1 MSVCVRFKEVV
12 CRFNPV
18 IYKQK
23 ISNLLQMKVLK
34 FGGSSVATPQRIQSV
49 IEIIRPCL
57 DSNVAVVFSA
67 FGGVT
72 DTLIQISSFALAGN
86 NAYKEKLAEIETRH
100 LDAVRELVSVQKQSS
115 ILAHVKIKMNELEDV
130 LHGVYLVKERTP
142 RTLDYIMSFGERLSA
157 YIIAEAMKDNGIKAA
172 YLDARTVI
180 RTDDNF
186 GQARVDF
193 ETTNRNIAEH
203 FGKQQAVQIITGFI
217 GSAESGETTT
227 LGRSGSDYTAAIF
240 AAALGAEA
248 LEIWTDVDGM
258 MTADPRL
265 VKKSFTVPQMSYEEA
280 MELSHFGAKVIFPA
294 TMQPAMVNRIP
305 IWIKNTFNP
314 SFRGTVI
321 HADSANGKL
330 IKGISSMNGI
340 SLLNVQGSGLLGVVG
355 VSMRLFA
362 TLARE
367 RINVILI
374 SQASSEHSICL
385 AVESA
390 FAKAAKAAVEKEFQ
404 HEIRGEEIDEVQ
416 VQSGLSIV
424 AVVGDGMKHSPGT
437 SGRMFAAL
445 GKNGIN
451 VVAIAQG
458 SSERNI
464 SAVVR
469 QDDIAKA
476 LNALHEAFFLSDR
489 KLLNLFL
496 VGTGLIGSSLLQM
509 IGEQFQKLA
518 SENLLEVN
526 VAGIANSRKMLFHED
541 GLKMNVA
548 IGEMKT
554 TGESMSMDSYVA
566 RMLALNLPNSIFV
579 DCTSSEE
586 VTNHY
591 EEILNANISIVTP
604 NKKGNSG
611 SLGKYRALRAA
622 ALSRGVKFLFE
633 TNVGAGLPV
642 INTLNDLLL
651 SGDKVISIEG
661 VLSGTLNYIFST
673 YSEGKKFSDVV
684 KDAKSRGYTEP
695 DPRDDLSGMD
705 VARKILILSR
715 EAGLPLE
722 LTDIKIQNLVP
733 ADCGGDISVDEFFR
747 RLEKHDDHYQKL
759 LAEASAKGE
768 KLRYKAVLSDGSVKV
783 QLGSVDNQHP
793 FYSLSGSDN
802 IILLT
807 TERYHERP
815 MVIRG
820 PGAGAAVTA
829 AGVFADIIR
838 IGHYAKKT

>member
-1 MSVCVRFKEVV
+1 
-12 CRFNPV
+12 
-18 IYKQK
+18 
-23 ISNLLQMKVLK
+23 MKVLK
-34 FGGSSVATPQRIQSV
+34 FGGSSVATPQRIDAV
-49 IEIIRPCL
+49 IEILKPYTKEE
-57 DSNVAVVFSA
+57 VAVVFSA

-72 DTLIQISSFALAGN
+72 DQLIQVSKLALEGN
-86 NAYKEKLAEIETRH
+86 NDYKLRIAELEKRH
-100 LDAVRELVSVQKQSS
+100 LDAVRELIGLQKQSS
-115 ILAHVKIKMNELEDV
+115 ILAQVKIRINELEDV
-130 LHGVYLVKERTP
+130 LHGVFLVKERTA

-157 YIIAEAMKDNGIKAA
+157 YIIAEAMKDRQIPAD
-172 YLDARTVI
+172 YLDARNLV
-180 RTDDNF
+180 RTDNHFGYAKVNF
-186 GQARVDF
+186 EITHKLISDHFRHH
-193 ETTNRNIAEH
+193 RNI
-203 FGKQQAVQIITGFI
+203 QIITGFI
-217 GSAESGETTT
+217 ATSESGETTT

-240 AAALGAEA
+240 AAALNASD

-258 MTADPRL
+258 MTADPRM
-265 VKKSFTVPQMSYEEA
+265 VKKAFTVPEMSYEEA

-305 IWIKNTFNP
+305 IWIKNTFHP
-314 SFRGTVI
+314 SFRGTMI
-321 HADSANGKL
+321 HDRPSNGKL

-367 RINVILI
+367 KINVILI
-374 SQASSEHSICL
+374 SQASSEHSICI
-385 AVESA
+385 AIDSSGA
-390 FAKAAKAAVEKEFQ
+390 AAAKHAIEKEFQ
-404 HEIRGEEIDEVQ
+404 NEIRSEEIDEVQ
-416 VQSGLSIV
+416 VEGDLSIV

-437 SGRMFAAL
+437 SGRMFASL

-469 QDDIAKA
+469 QSDVGKA

-489 KLLNLFL
+489 KVLHIYL
-496 VGTGLIGSSLLQM
+496 VGTGLIGNTLLGM
-509 IGEQFQKLA
+509 VCDQFQKLA

-526 VAGIANSRKMLFHED
+526 VTGIANSRKMLFAED
-541 GLKMNVA
+541 GLDLKSCVTSMKA
-548 IGEMKT
+548 AGEV
-554 TGESMSMDSYVA
+554 MSMPAFVE
-566 RMLALNLPNSIFV
+566 RMTSMNLPNSIFV

-586 VTNHY
+586 VTDFY
-591 EEILNANISIVTP
+591 QAILHANISIVTP
-604 NKKGNSG
+604 NKKANSG
-611 SLGKYRALRAA
+611 SLEKYQRLRSAA
-622 ALSRGVKFLFE
+622 FQRGVKFFFE

-661 VLSGTLNYIFST
+661 VLSGTLNFIFSS
-673 YSEGKKFSDVV
+673 YQPGKKFSDVV
-684 KDAKSRGYTEP
+684 REAKQKGYTEP
-695 DPRDDLSGMD
+695 DPRDDLSGTD

-715 EAGLPLE
+715 EAGLDLE
-722 LTDIKIQNLVP
+722 LSDIAIQNLVP
-733 ADCGGDISVDEFFR
+733 PDCMGDISIDEFFKR
-747 RLEKHDDHYQKL
+747 MEKHDGDFEKL
-759 LAEASAKGE
+759 LQQADGKGE
-768 KLRYKAVLSDGSVKV
+768 KLRYKAVLREGKVSVE
-783 QLGSVDNQHP
+783 LGTVNATHP

-820 PGAGAAVTA
+820 PGAGATVTA

-838 IGHYAKKT
+838 IGHYAK

>member
-1 MSVCVRFKEVV
+1 
-12 CRFNPV
+12 
-18 IYKQK
+18 
-23 ISNLLQMKVLK
+23 MKVLK
-34 FGGSSVATPQRIQSV
+34 FGGSSVANPQRIRAV
-49 IEIIRPCL
+49 IEIIKPYL
-57 DSNVAVVFSA
+57 HNEVAIVFSA

-72 DTLIQISSFALAGN
+72 DQLIEISTMALEGKN
-86 NAYKEKLAEIETRH
+86 TYKEKLTSLEKRH
-100 LDAVRELVSVQKQSS
+100 LDTVRDLVSVQKQSG
-115 ILAHVKIKMNELEDV
+115 ILAQVKIKINELEDV

-157 YIIAEAMKDNGIKAA
+157 YIIAEALKDQQINAS
-172 YLDARTVI
+172 YLDARLVI
-180 RTDDNF
+180 RTDDQF

-193 ETTNRNIAEH
+193 SATNKNIADYFKSRKET
-203 FGKQQAVQIITGFI
+203 QIITGFI

-240 AAALGAEA
+240 AGALSATD

-265 VKKSFTVPQMSYEEA
+265 VKKSFTVPEMSYEEA

-314 SFRGTVI
+314 SFKGTVI
-321 HADSANGKL
+321 HAESTNGKL

-374 SQASSEHSICL
+374 SQASSEHSICIAIESINARL
-385 AVESA
+385 AKQAIER
-390 FAKAAKAAVEKEFQ
+390 EFQ
-404 HEIRGEEIDEVQ
+404 HEIRSEEIDEVQ
-416 VQSGLSIV
+416 VEAGLSIV

-437 SGRMFAAL
+437 SGRLFAAL

-464 SAVVR
+464 SAVVS
-469 QDDIAKA
+469 QADVAKA
-476 LNALHEAFFLSDR
+476 LNVLHEAFFLSDR
-489 KLLNLFL
+489 KVLNVYL

-509 IGEQFQKLA
+509 VDEQFIKLA
-518 SENLLEVN
+518 RENLLEVN
-526 VAGIANSRKMLFHED
+526 VAGIANSKKMLFHED
-541 GLKMNVA
+541 GLPLKTA
-548 IGEMKT
+548 ISEMKSG
-554 TGESMSMDSYVA
+554 GEAMAMQSFVDKMIAQNRS
-566 RMLALNLPNSIFV
+566 NSIFV

-586 VTNHY
+586 VTEFY
-591 EEILNANISIVTP
+591 EAILHANISIVTP
-604 NKKGNSG
+604 NKKANSG
-611 SLGKYRALRAA
+611 PLEKYRKLRAA
-622 ALSRGVKFLFE
+622 AFTRGVKFLFE

-651 SGDKVISIEG
+651 SGDRVISIEG
-661 VLSGTLNYIFST
+661 VLSGTLNFIFSS
-673 YSEGKKFSDVV
+673 YSTGKKFSEVV
-684 KDAKSRGYTEP
+684 REAKVKGYTEP

-715 EAGLPLE
+715 EAGLGLE
-722 LTDIKIQNLVP
+722 LADITVESLVP
-733 ADCGGDISVDEFFR
+733 SDCGGDISVDEFFKR
-747 RLEKHDDHYQKL
+747 MEGHDASYEQL
-759 LAEASAKGE
+759 LRDASSKGE
-768 KLRYKAVLSDGSVKV
+768 KLRYKAVLRDGKVKV
-783 QLGSVDNQHP
+783 ELGTVDAQHP

-820 PGAGAAVTA
+820 PGAGATVTA

-838 IGHYAKKT
+838 IGHYTK